1 MMTLSRAE
9 HQIEHVND
17 MSVFRRAVRLT
28 MVVGLEGTKS
38 ACGALD
44 ASALLIS
51 GRVGTV
57 KVVCVPPITLG
68 VEMSATTLAESL
80 HCMTNKPS
88 VSARFCTTR
97 GLGE

>member
-1 MMTLSRAE
+1 
-9 HQIEHVND
+9 
-17 MSVFRRAVRLT
+17 

-57 KVVCVPPITLG
+57 EVVYVARMTPDA
-68 VEMSATTLAESL
+68 EMSATTLAESL
-80 HCMTNKPS
+80 HNQ
-88 VSARFCTTR
+88 
-97 GLGE
+97 